1 MFQKDCNN
9 RIKPF
14 AEIFDLPPQSKQ
26 HMKKIYLATGALLA
40 LALGQEEATAQ
51 TSTFSYTGAAQT
63 YTVPPCVTSIQI
75 EAWGA
80 QGGIGSN
87 GGPASGN
94 GGYTRGTITVTAG
107 QVFNIY
113 VGGQGAQPG
122 GGFNG
127 GGTGGSTS
135 TIGGGGGGATD
146 IRTPGN
152 TLADRIMVAAGGGGS
167 GGASTYGPTGGAGG
181 SGTACASPNGFGGA
195 GAGGCAVGGSG
206 GCAGGTA
213 PNYGTGGAGA
223 GLNAGGGTS
232 GSGTGVYGTA
242 GSLGVGGNGG
252 NYVNRNGGGGGG
264 GGYYGGAGGMSGSG
278 GCNGGGGGGSSY
290 VDNILFTSITF
301 TGGTRTGNGQVTI
314 TVVSTTTPPS
324 SPVSITGSTTFCEGT
339 SSTFSTG
346 TVAGA
351 TSYTWSVPAGSVI
364 NSGQGTTSISVT
376 FGPSSGNVSVTAD
389 NSCGS
394 SAPTNLALTI
404 NAAPP
409 VVANSTASALCTGG
423 SVTLTG
429 SGATS
434 YSWSGGVTDG
444 IAFVPTITDTYTVTG
459 TDGNGCTNT
468 AITTV
473 TVNSLPTVTAN
484 TSANTVCE
492 GTNVT
497 LTGGGAST
505 YSWTG
510 GVTDGVPFA
519 ATVTDTYT
527 VTGTD
532 GNGCTNTAMVS
543 VTVNPLPAVAANS
556 TANAICIGDSVV
568 LTGSGAI
575 SYTWTGGANDGV
587 AFAPTATDTYTVT
600 GTDANG
606 CTNVASSTVTVN
618 ALPVVSLGP
627 DSTQCGGSI
636 TLDAMN
642 TGATYMWNDSTTAQ
656 TNNVTSSGIY
666 AVVVTDTNGCVSTD
680 SVNVT
685 INAVPVI
692 NFGADTSLCGG
703 TLTLDAQNA
712 GSTYMW
718 NDSTTAQTM
727 VVSSNGT
734 YYVDVTSADGCAGT
748 DTIMVTINTPPTVN
762 GTASSGSVCADD
774 ANVTLTGTPS
784 GGAWSGPGVTG
795 NAFDPSVGAGS
806 YQPTYTYTDTNGC
819 SGTAQVSI
827 AVSACVGI
835 QEQAAT
841 GGFFVYPNPNT
852 GTFSL
857 AIANDAESMQI
868 EITDAEGR
876 VVYAANENAV
886 SAGSVYQVSMENL
899 SNGIYFMR
907 VTTPDNMQMIRVA
920 VQQ

>member
-1 MFQKDCNN
+1 
-9 RIKPF
+9 
-14 AEIFDLPPQSKQ
+14 
-26 HMKKIYLATGALLA
+26 MKKIYLATGALLA
-40 LALGQEEATAQ
+40 FALAQDEATAQ
-51 TSTFSYTGAAQT
+51 TTFSYTGAAQT

-80 QGGIGSN
+80 QGGIGNS

-94 GGYTRGTITVTAG
+94 GGYTRGTISVTAG

-113 VGGQGAQPG
+113 VGGQGGQPG

-152 TLADRIMVAAGGGGS
+152 TLADRVMVAAGGGGS

-181 SGTACASPNGFGGA
+181 TGTACASPNGYGGA
-195 GAGGCAVGGSG
+195 GAGGCAFGGNG

-213 PNYGTGGAGA
+213 PSYGTGGAGA
-223 GLNAGGGTS
+223 GLNSGGATS

-242 GSLGVGGNGG
+242 GVLGVGGTGG
-252 NYVNRNGGGGGG
+252 NYAGRNGGGGGG

-301 TGGTRTGNGQVTI
+301 TGGIRTGNGQVII
-314 TVVSTTTPPS
+314 TVITTSTPPS
-324 SPVSITGSTTFCEGT
+324 SPPSITGSTTFCEGT
-339 SSTFSTG
+339 SSTFTTS

-351 TSYTWSVPAGSVI
+351 TSYTWNVPAGSVI
-364 NSGQGTTSISVT
+364 NSGQGTTSINVT
-376 FGPSSGNVSVTAD
+376 FGASSGNVSVTAD
-389 NSCGS
+389 NACGS
-394 SAPTNLALTI
+394 SAPTTLALTV
-404 NAAPP
+404 NPAPA
-409 VVANSTASALCTGG
+409 VVANSTASAVCTGG

-429 SGATS
+429 TGATS

-444 IAFVPTITDTYTVTG
+444 VAFVPTITDTYTVTG

-468 AITTV
+468 ATTTV

-484 TSANTVCE
+484 TTANAVCD
-492 GTNVT
+492 GGSVT

-510 GVTDGVPFA
+510 GVTDGVGFVP
-519 ATVTDTYT
+519 TITDTYT

-532 GNGCTNTAMVS
+532 ANGCMNTATVT
-543 VTVNPLPAVAANS
+543 VTVNPLPAVTANS
-556 TANAICIGDSVV
+556 TANAVCNGDSVV
-568 LTGSGAI
+568 LTGSGAT
-575 SYTWTGGANDGV
+575 SYTWTGGVTDGV
-587 AFAPTATDTYTVT
+587 GFVPTITDTYTVT

-606 CTNVASSTVTVN
+606 CTNVAAATVTVN
-618 ALPVVSLGP
+618 ALPVVNLGA

-636 TLDAMN
+636 LLDAMN
-642 TGATYMWNDSTTAQ
+642 AGATYMWNDSSTAQ
-656 TNNVTSSGIY
+656 TNSAALTGLY
-666 AVVVTDTNGCVSTD
+666 TVVVTDTNGCWATD
-680 SVNVT
+680 SVNIT
-685 INAVPVI
+685 INAVPAVD
-692 NFGADTSLCGG
+692 FGPDTLLCGG

-718 NDSTTAQTM
+718 SDSSTAQTLL
-727 VVSSNGT
+727 VSSTGT
-734 YYVDVTSADGCAGT
+734 YYVDVTGSNGCTGT
-748 DTIMVTINTPPTVN
+748 DTIMVNIATPPTVN
-762 GTASSGSVCADD
+762 GTASSSSVCADD

-784 GGAWSGPGVTG
+784 GGTWSGPGVTG

-819 SGTAQVSI
+819 AGTAQVSI

-835 QEQAAT
+835 NEQVAS
-841 GGFFVYPNPNT
+841 GGFNVYPNPNT

-857 AIANDAESMQI
+857 AIANDAETMLI

-886 SAGSVYQVSMENL
+886 SAGSVYQVSMENMT
-899 SNGIYFMR
+899 NGIYFMR
-907 VTTPDNMQMIRVA
+907 VTTPENSQMIRIA
-920 VQQ
+920 VQK